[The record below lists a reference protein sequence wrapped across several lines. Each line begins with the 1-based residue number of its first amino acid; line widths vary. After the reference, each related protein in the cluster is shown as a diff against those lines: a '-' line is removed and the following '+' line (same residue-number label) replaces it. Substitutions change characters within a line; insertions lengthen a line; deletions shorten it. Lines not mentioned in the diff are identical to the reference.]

1 MDAHKAVRGASRG
14 AAAES
19 WQSASGRGGDVLC
32 MVEVPEDPFSSNET
46 VLRTID
52 ELQPGGTVNHVIPY
66 RNHCAYILFQGERA
80 KSGRLSSRLFLN
92 NWHLQGFLGINIYLL
107 GGQ

>member
-1 MDAHKAVRGASRG
+1 MDAHKAARRG

-19 WQSASGRGGDVLC
+19 GRSASGRGGDVLF
-32 MVEVPEDPFSSNET
+32 MVEGPGDCYSSNET

-66 RNHCAYILFQGERA
+66 REGCAYILFQGERP
-80 KSGRLSSRLFLN
+80 K
-92 NWHLQGFLGINIYLL
+92 
-107 GGQ
+107 